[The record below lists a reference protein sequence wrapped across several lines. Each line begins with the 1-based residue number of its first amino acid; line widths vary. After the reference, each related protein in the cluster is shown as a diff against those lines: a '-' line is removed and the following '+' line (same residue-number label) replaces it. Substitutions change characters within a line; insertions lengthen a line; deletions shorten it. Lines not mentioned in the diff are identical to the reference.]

1 MYKYTEWED
10 IKKSGLAEEY
20 LIFDKQF
27 ETMNIIR
34 SLQKKNINDGYDFS
48 RACDVIQDNKDK
60 RWAIVFKEK

>member
-34 SLQKKNINDGYDFS
+34 SLQKKIS
-48 RACDVIQDNKDK
+48 MMAMILV
-60 RWAIVFKEK
+60 VHVM